1 MSDPATRT
9 GSWHFLGDLGIALTF
24 DDQHATGGLLTTAQ
38 VNAPGTRRLR
48 TGVLCTMADIVAG
61 RLASRRTAPRLSV
74 TVDLAC
80 IVHQD
85 VDSDGVWAV
94 ARLLKAG
101 RTTIVT
107 ETRFH
112 ASGAQP
118 GEGDAE
124 SAPFA
129 TCLTTFVASGRPGDV
144 MPSAARRLPIE
155 GDGRPAFTAPIVEQL
170 GCVERAPGVLVAEL
184 TPYVANSAGLL
195 QGGAVALLAEA
206 AAQSAASAVD
216 DADAPGGTVFD
227 LDVRY
232 LDALRTGPVET
243 SVTRLGERADGERW
257 WRVELRDVGLEHRL
271 GTVALARTAAARS
284 TTTS

>member
-1 MSDPATRT
+1 V
-9 GSWHFLGDLGIALTF
+9 I
-24 DDQHATGGLLTTAQ
+24 
-38 VNAPGTRRLR
+38 
-48 TGVLCTMADIVAG
+48 
-61 RLASRRTAPRLSV
+61 
-74 TVDLAC
+74 
-80 IVHQD
+80 
-85 VDSDGVWAV
+85 
-94 ARLLKAG
+94 
-101 RTTIVT
+101 
-107 ETRFH
+107 
-112 ASGAQP
+112 
-118 GEGDAE
+118 
-124 SAPFA
+124 
-129 TCLTTFVASGRPGDV
+129 
-144 MPSAARRLPIE
+144 PSAARRLPIE

-216 DADAPGGTVFD
+216 DVDAVGGTVFD

-243 SVTRLGERADGERW
+243 SVTRLGERANGERW
-257 WRVELRDVGLEHRL
+257 WRVELRDVGREHRL